1 MAHWATNNQESWNGG
16 SIGDLMKY
24 NEGIVPTI
32 SWEEKLAKI
41 PGSTPIKKIT
51 EEENWH
57 TYITDPQEI
66 RAETIAT
73 IIDARNRGM
82 TLEQYVNSYLDE
94 DGKIMESAPSNLQ
107 KLGETFTIE
116 NLRKYL
122 DKSLGLAPLI
132 GLTSFYNN
140 NNNNSTSK

>member
-1 MAHWATNNQESWNGG
+1 
-16 SIGDLMKY
+16 MKY

-82 TLEQYVNSYLDE
+82 TLE
-94 DGKIMESAPSNLQ
+94 
-107 KLGETFTIE
+107 
-116 NLRKYL
+116 
-122 DKSLGLAPLI
+122 
-132 GLTSFYNN
+132 
-140 NNNNSTSK
+140 